1 MTMFCQASRSSSSP
15 ARSRRSLDDCHPV
28 MSVAPARD
36 FIAGV
41 AGRVGPRYG
50 RPMTAGRGF
59 LLALGIVLTIA
70 GPMTRATEAQAPRLI
85 KIGALS
91 ESWGPTPA
99 IVGLRDGLQELGY
112 RENQDFVIGVRFV
125 QGNVAELPEAARA
138 LVRHGVD
145 LIVTTATDTAGN
157 AAHMATTRIP
167 IVFMGASDPV
177 GTGLVKSFARPGGN
191 VTGIADLEFELVP
204 KRMQIFRELIPGLKR
219 VLLVYDGTN
228 AVAVSRL
235 AVHRDAARRLGLTL
249 VERPVRTEDEARS
262 VISAIRKGEVD
273 GIFAP
278 RLLSLNIPGLI
289 LEIAPK
295 RAIPVM
301 FDDPFFVERAGLASY
316 GADLYALGRQ
326 AARLVDKIL
335 KGARPGDIP
344 VEQPTKFEL
353 AINLKAAR
361 ALGITIPQSMLLRAD
376 RLIE

>member
-1 MTMFCQASRSSSSP
+1 
-15 ARSRRSLDDCHPV
+15 V
-28 MSVAPARD
+28 
-36 FIAGV
+36 
-41 AGRVGPRYG
+41 
-50 RPMTAGRGF
+50 TAGRRV
-59 LLALGIVLTIA
+59 LLVLGIVLTIA
-70 GPMTRATEAQAPRLI
+70 GGMARAIDAQSPRLV
-85 KIGALS
+85 KIGALT

-125 QGNVAELPEAARA
+125 QGNFAELPEAARA

-145 LIVTTATDTAGN
+145 LIVTTATDAAGN

-191 VTGIADLEFELVP
+191 VTGIADLELELVP
-204 KRMQIFRELIPGLKR
+204 KRMQIFRELVPGLKR
-219 VLLVYDGTN
+219 VLLVYDGTS

-235 AVHRDAARRLGLTL
+235 AVHRDAAQRLGLTL

-273 GIFAP
+273 GIFSP

-295 RAIPVM
+295 RAIPTM
-301 FDDPFFVERAGLASY
+301 FDDAFYVERTGLASY
-316 GADLYALGRQ
+316 AANFYGLGRQ

-335 KGARPGDIP
+335 KGARPGDVP
-344 VEQPTKFEL
+344 VEQPTTFEL
-353 AINLKAAR
+353 AINLKNAK
-361 ALGITIPQSMLLRAD
+361 ALGITIPQSALQRAD
-376 RLIE
+376 RVIE